1 MSLGFILG
9 KASTDR
15 QAVLL
20 EEISK
25 CQKEDPKAK
34 IYYLVPN
41 HIKFDS
47 EVRILEHLAKQ
58 NEAHDLFATTALQV
72 LSFSRLAW
80 YFMKD
85 RPEYQAP
92 RLSQAGANML
102 VYKILREQKE
112 KLTLFFSEQ
121 TRPGFITKLAKQ
133 LLELSTSL
141 ITSEDLK
148 QSYQALEKEISEQ
161 DLLAKLHDLFVVY
174 HEFEQLSQGK
184 VFGTAPLLVALKQH
198 LEKMDLSHSYF
209 FLDGFSQ
216 FNASEMQVL
225 ESLMLH
231 AKEVKVALVLDK
243 AYVEKAPETSELFY
257 RAGLTYHR
265 LYQSARS
272 AQVPVLLDQKAKVTR
287 VSSDLVEL
295 EKYWIASNK
304 LIGAQTPAELN
315 GDLQVIAADDRVE
328 EVRYLATTIRQL
340 VLEKGYRYR
349 DILVLSRH
357 LDPYKNILEP
367 TFKQFDIP
375 VFIDLQK
382 KMSDHPLVEFLNA
395 LLLVEQRGYRY
406 EDLMRLLK
414 TELLVPKDL
423 SLAEFRN
430 DLDLAENQVLRF
442 GYQKKGWLEKDWVY
456 SRFMTNLGTR
466 TKLEDEITQK
476 INVIRRFV
484 SQVLPPFYEKLA
496 TAQNGQQAAEI
507 LLAFL
512 QTNGVLDQLE
522 NWRQAALENDDLN
535 ASRREEQVWGVFCD
549 LLDEYVEILGEEP
562 FVVNDFLELLK
573 AGFEGATYS
582 QVPTTLDQVVI
593 SETGMVQP
601 EDKKIVFLLGATD
614 LVMPDVAV
622 NETLLSDKERSELS
636 TCLTN
641 EQYLADNTEQ
651 ILANEPFLNYLAFLT
666 PTEKLYLSYPLTS
679 GDEAEL
685 KCSPYVERIKDALEL
700 PLLRVSFN
708 NSFENVTAHLGTKRT
723 TLSELLRLEHLAY
736 EKRQDLSDEWR
747 YVRQKLQSEDLF
759 ERLEESLRYKNIPER
774 LSAAS
779 VKGLYGTKLNT
790 SISRLEDFYAD
801 PYEYFLKY
809 GLGLRER
816 EIFEL
821 NAANTGEYFHTL
833 LDTFFKLLLRERREL
848 KQLSAK
854 EFDQYF
860 TRSLESIAQMPQFAI
875 LDSSNRMR
883 FLTRQLNKTAKQ
895 VGYAIKQQRNYND
908 VQTLQTEVLFGHIG
922 QEKGLAGLEFLTPS
936 KKLVQ
941 VRGKIDRIDDLV
953 VEGKHY
959 LNLVDYKSG
968 AKKFEHAKA
977 YFGLALQLLTYLDAL
992 AKNKQLIVSETD
1004 PDKIEL
1010 AGALY
1015 MHLYDPTFKQKELY
1029 TRDYATE
1036 VLKKNKYQG
1045 LLVDQA
1051 AVLEKLDARLVDE
1064 TGPSL
1069 IYPFRKNRDG
1079 TYRGS
1084 SAQNQLLT
1092 FEQLQALL
1100 AHNEE
1105 LIKQAAEMIFAGR
1118 IDLAPAR
1125 WSDGSALTYSPYE
1138 AIMQFDAM
1146 LPENNYYRLPTE
1158 NTADILRF
1166 LAEEQVNQE
1175 EK

>member
-9 KASTDR
+9 KASADR

-20 EEISK
+20 DEIVK
-25 CQKEDPKAK
+25 CRQKDPQAK

-47 EVRILEHLAKQ
+47 EVRILDHLAKQ
-58 NEAHDLFATTALQV
+58 NETAGLFATTALQV

-85 RPEYQAP
+85 KPGYQAP

-112 KLTLFFSEQ
+112 KLTIFRSEQ

-133 LLELSTSL
+133 LLELNTSL
-141 ITSEDLK
+141 ITSTDLE
-148 QSYQALEKEISEQ
+148 QSYQALAKETSEQ

-174 HEFEQLSQGK
+174 REFEQLAQGK
-184 VFGTAPLLVALKQH
+184 VFGTAPLLLALKQQ
-198 LEKMDLSHSYF
+198 LEEMDLSHSYF

-216 FNASEMQVL
+216 FTASEAQVL
-225 ESLMLH
+225 ESLMLK

-243 AYVEKAPETSELFY
+243 AYVDKAPETNELFY
-257 RAGLTYHR
+257 RAGLTYYR
-265 LYQSARS
+265 LYQSAR
-272 AQVPVLLDQKAKVTR
+272 ANQVPVLLDQKAKKTR
-287 VSSDLVEL
+287 VSTDLVEL
-295 EKYWIASNK
+295 EKYWLASNRMMK
-304 LIGAQTPAELN
+304 HQKPAELS
-315 GDLQVIAADDRVE
+315 GKLQVIAADNRVE

-367 TFKQFDIP
+367 TFKQFELP

-414 TELLVPKDL
+414 TELLLPPEL
-423 SLAEFRN
+423 TLAEFRN

-456 SRFMTNLGTR
+456 SRFMTGFGTR

-484 SQVLPPFYEKLA
+484 SQILPPFYEKLVK
-496 TAQNGQQAAEI
+496 AQNGRQAAE
-507 LLAFL
+507 LLLEFL
-512 QTNGVLDQLE
+512 QTNGVLTQLE
-522 NWRQAALENDDLN
+522 NWRQAALESNDLN

-549 LLDEYVEILGEEP
+549 LLDEYVETLGNEP
-562 FVVNDFLELLK
+562 FVANDFLELLK

-601 EDKKIVFLLGATD
+601 EDKKVVFLLGATD

-622 NETLLSDKERSELS
+622 NETLLSDQERSKLS
-636 TCLTN
+636 AQLTD

-685 KCSPYVERIKDALEL
+685 KCSPYVERIKDALNL
-700 PLLRVSFN
+700 PLLRVSAN

-723 TLSELLRLEHLAY
+723 TLSELLKLERSAY

-747 YVRQKLQSEDLF
+747 YVRQKLQTEPLF
-759 ERLEESLRYKNIPER
+759 ERLEASLRYKNIPER

-860 TRSLESIAQMPQFAI
+860 TRSLEQIAQLPQFAI

-908 VQTLQTEVLFGHIG
+908 IQTLQTEVLFGHIG
-922 QEKGLAGLEFLTPS
+922 QAKGLAGLEFLTPS

-941 VRGKIDRIDDLV
+941 VRGKIDRIDDLLID
-953 VEGKHY
+953 GKHY
-959 LNLVDYKSG
+959 LSLIDYKSG

-1015 MHLYDPTFKQKELY
+1015 MHLYDPTFKQKEIY

-1051 AVLEKLDARLVDE
+1051 SVLEKLDARLAAE

-1079 TYRGS
+1079 TYKGS
-1084 SAQNQLLT
+1084 SPQNQLLT

-1166 LAEEQVNQE
+1166 LAEEQANQE